1 MRWSSA
7 IRYIPV
13 LLTSLRLALS
23 PVLLVL
29 GFAWPSRPAMGA
41 IVVAAFLSDVFD
53 GVIARR
59 LGIATA
65 GLRRLD
71 SAADTVFYL
80 AVAAVAWHLYPR
92 AIAARVMPLAVLG
105 TLEVARYLLD
115 WCKFRR
121 EASYHMWS
129 AKLFGLALFVS
140 CFSLL
145 ALGADGAM
153 LTVAIYCGILS
164 DLEGLLIS
172 ARLRQ
177 WRAEVPSLLHAI
189 RPDG

>member
-1 MRWSSA
+1 MRRSRA
-7 IRYIPV
+7 IRYVPV
-13 LLTSLRLALS
+13 LLTSLRLALA
-23 PVLLVL
+23 PVLLTFGLV
-29 GFAWPSRPAMGA
+29 WPSRLAMGA
-41 IVVAAFLSDVFD
+41 ILLAAFLSDVFD

-80 AVAAVAWHLYPR
+80 VVAVVAWHLYPR
-92 AIAARVMPLAVLG
+92 AIVARVAPLAMLG
-105 TLEVARYLLD
+105 TLEVARYVFD

-129 AKLFGLALFVS
+129 AKLFGLALFVG

-145 ALGADGAM
+145 ALGADNAS
-153 LTVAIYCGILS
+153 LTLAIYCGILS

-172 ARLRQ
+172 VRLRQ
-177 WRAEVPSLLHAI
+177 WRADVPSLLHAI
-189 RPDG
+189 RAGH